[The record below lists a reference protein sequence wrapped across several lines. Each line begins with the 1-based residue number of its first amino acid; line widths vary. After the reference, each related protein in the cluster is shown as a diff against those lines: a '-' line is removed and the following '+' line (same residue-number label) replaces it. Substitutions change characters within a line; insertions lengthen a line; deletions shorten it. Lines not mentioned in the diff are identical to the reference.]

1 MTRRGL
7 LQMSAMLLCLR
18 QLGFSREK
26 RVIEIRQLIRTF
38 RRDPRIRSKVAH
50 ELTDAYPVP
59 TREALVIFF
68 SARVPTPFGPTATS
82 FTLWP
87 PNWIVW
93 LSPTDGTVLRIE
105 EHTPEYYGMAGWR
118 DEPFAEWPLDSVL
131 HKDWTREIMEGKV
144 AELIGT
150 MNVLYTRWFN
160 GKHPD
165 LAAAKAFR
173 TTFQEHE
180 PQPLMACY
188 RHVAPE
194 FFKWIGL

>member
-1 MTRRGL
+1 MTRRAM
-7 LQMSAMLLCLR
+7 LQMSAMLFCLR
-18 QLGFSREK
+18 QSGFPAEK
-26 RVIEIRQLIRTF
+26 RVIEIGHLLKTF
-38 RRDPRIRSKVAH
+38 RLDSKIKGMVAH

-59 TREALVIFF
+59 TRDALVLFF
-68 SARVPTPFGPTATS
+68 SARVPTPFGPTAKAY
-82 FTLWP
+82 TLWP

-165 LAAAKAFR
+165 PAAAKTFR
-173 TTFQEHE
+173 TTFQELE
-180 PQPLMACY
+180 PHPLMACY

-194 FFKWIGL
+194 FLEWVGL